1 VAEIFARFIF
11 EDDMHSSSDIP
22 TSADSQTETSFIV
35 NLAAIVCGLVLVVA
49 ACLAS
54 SGLDLSPG
62 LF

>member
-1 VAEIFARFIF
+1 
-11 EDDMHSSSDIP
+11 MHSSSDIP